1 MVAKPNNLP
10 SVDAEL
16 TVPLEPPSRPNLRAL
31 RSNAAISDE
40 AVQANSRALG
50 EQWGASTRR
59 PTTKPSTPLE
69 SLRLDLPDYLVRAL
83 RMKCAEQKVTN
94 AYLVMKALAKDGW
107 HIEETDL
114 VTDRYKRGKR

>member
-1 MVAKPNNLP
+1 MVSKPNDLP

-16 TVPLEPPSRPNLRAL
+16 TVPIEPPSRPNLRSL
-31 RSNAAISDE
+31 RSNTAISDE
-40 AVQANSRALG
+40 AVQANSRVLG
-50 EQWGASTRR
+50 EQWGAPTHR
-59 PTTKPSTPLE
+59 PVTKPSTPLE

-107 HIEETDL
+107 HIEEADL

>member
-1 MVAKPNNLP
+1 MVAKPNDLP

-16 TVPLEPPSRPNLRAL
+16 TVPIEPPSRPNLRAL
-31 RSNAAISDE
+31 RSNTVISDE
-40 AVQANSRALG
+40 AVQANSRVLG
-50 EQWGASTRR
+50 EQWGASTHR
-59 PTTKPSTPLE
+59 PVTKPPLE